1 MLVDPPKASS
11 AELDRLCDGVRSLF
25 ARTRLRLPA
34 TGLGVMQFDG
44 ASAVVLT
51 YVDVFGTTAHRGEL
65 STIPSG
71 MRPDV
76 SRIGRV
82 TASEMQSDA
91 PNLVAARAL
100 LIGMPP
106 DIRNA
111 MPVAQAVALPIPNLA
126 TPAAAIVGMA
136 GIDQPDARQI
146 ADLRQLAEEIATFIN
161 RPSTVDEELARLRRL
176 EMVESVMPALIPVLD
191 IRQIFARLSETT
203 KHALPHAFLGV
214 SELNQ
219 QQSFVDSFA
228 KTGDDVSGSGAVPY
242 PRVLLEN
249 FLYHVIDDL
258 SLHPADPLAEGVQA
272 GMRSSLRLPIRLDGQ
287 IVAVMGVLSTELA
300 QYGHLDLTV
309 GRRIAD
315 YVALAMSHQ
324 RLAEESR
331 RASALEERAKNL
343 EVLDGLLNTIT
354 GVLDIRDVFD
364 RVSDIA
370 RRVLPHD
377 MMTLPLNA
385 PGGCVLVYAV
395 AGGIALP
402 SPRLVPIADEYR
414 KLFKGQWDHRIYDDI
429 QQDPYEKEQAPAKA
443 GYRSLLR
450 IAIRVEGKLEGVLD
464 FGSRTPGFY
473 THADAVVGRRI
484 ADHVALALSHQRL
497 AEESRKA
504 AALEERT
511 ANLAMLDDLLKTLT
525 GVLDIREVFTR
536 VSTITS
542 KILPHDAMALPVIT
556 EDREHVIPFATVGVP
571 TESLPKKRAIP
582 DPSKYLLTE
591 PWDTIIT
598 DDIQADPREREN
610 PFPDF
615 GLRSMMRIAIRL
627 DGELAALLIVF
638 SKTVSAFTQADALIG
653 RRIADHVALVLSHQ
667 RLAEETLKAAAL
679 EARAANLTMLD
690 SLLNALTGV
699 LDIRDVFA
707 RVSEIASKVLPHD
720 AMGLPIFT
728 DDREHVIPYATIGLP
743 TDTFTRIQPIP
754 ESQKH
759 LLTEPWDSHISPD
772 LQTMPDWRD
781 SGFAR
786 AGMHSLLRVPI
797 RIDGELVGILG
808 FFSREVG
815 LYTQDD
821 AMLAKRIASH
831 VALAVS
837 HQRLA
842 DESRRRAALQ
852 ERQANLEVLDGLLK
866 TLTGVLDIRQV
877 FARVSEI
884 SQRVLPHDA
893 VAIGEVMP
901 GGGSIRMYASQ
912 GLNAGSDPFETPIRD
927 RSLLTEPWDYRLM
940 DDIREHPL
948 YAASSATLAGMA
960 SVLFVPIRLE
970 EGRLY
975 GGLTFYSRTPGT
987 FTRDDVLIAT
997 RIADHIAMALSHQR
1011 LAEESQRAAALQ
1023 ERQTNLD
1030 ALDGLLNTVA
1040 GVLDVRGVFDRIST
1054 IGNTVM
1060 PHDAMTIVV
1069 TTKVRDIVR
1078 LYAATGALRHLPVPH
1093 EIKIPNPDLLQGHW
1107 EFELIDNIQED
1118 PRYASAPSAKAGMR
1132 SLLTMPIRSGGEL
1145 LGGVNFVS
1153 ATAGRFTR
1161 DDVPMAR
1168 RITDHIAL
1176 TLQHERLA
1184 EEMRQSE
1191 ELRSRTANVALL
1203 DDLLAAVSDSG
1214 ELRQVID
1221 RVSDIAQKVLPH
1233 DAMVVPVLRGSIA
1246 NVRFYA
1252 VRAPGATFP
1261 EEMETSPHLRNSD
1274 WEYDIADDLQADPNQ
1289 RELTLAKLGYRSV
1302 LRMPIRV
1309 EGQLTAGVGFFS
1321 FTPGAYKET
1330 DVAIGRRVADRI
1342 AISLMRDLGL
1352 QASKRADEAAERASR
1367 LESRVQALTDELNSR
1382 AGFHRVIGK
1391 SASWRQV
1398 LTQSSQVASTETTVL
1413 LLGESGTGKE
1423 VVARFLH
1430 RASARKNGP
1439 FVALNCA
1446 ALPEQL
1452 LESELFG
1459 YERGAFTGAMV
1470 SRAGKIEQAAGGVL
1484 FLDEVGEMSPAVQAK
1499 FLRVLQEREF
1509 QRLGGSKTLKA
1520 DARVI
1525 AATNRDPKTAME
1537 RGQFREDLYYR
1548 LSVFEIALPPLRER
1562 RDDILLLVE
1571 SFLADLAKNIG
1582 RPAAGV
1588 SEDAKDRLLS
1598 YSWPGNVRELRNA
1611 IERAVILCE
1620 GGLIS
1625 SEHLPIAVGQTRTP
1639 APVATPSAAAPAPA
1653 GNGAPAAASGPG
1665 GLKLDDLE
1673 RDLLNKAMAQAR
1685 NNKSQAAKLMGLPR
1699 GQFYSLL
1706 KKHGMTDAKR

>member
-1 MLVDPPKASS
+1 MLVDPPKVSP
-11 AELDRLCDGVRSLF
+11 AELERLCDEVRAVF
-25 ARTRLRLPA
+25 ANARARLPV

-51 YVDVFGTTAHRGEL
+51 YVDVFGTTAHRANL
-65 STIPSG
+65 STIP
-71 MRPDV
+71 PAVQPQV
-76 SRIGRV
+76 SAIGRV
-82 TASEMQSDA
+82 AASEMASDS
-91 PNLVAARAL
+91 PNLFEARVL
-100 LIGMPP
+100 LVGMPAE
-106 DIRNA
+106 IRNA
-111 MPVAQAVALPIPNLA
+111 LPVGQALALPIPGL
-126 TPAAAIVGMA
+126 TVPRVVIVGMA
-136 GIDQPDARQI
+136 AAAEPDPRQI
-146 ADLRQLAEEIATFIN
+146 ADLRALAEEIGTLIN
-161 RPSTVDEELARLRRL
+161 RGETADEELARLRRL

-191 IRQIFARLSETT
+191 VRHIFTHLSETT
-203 KHALPHAFLGV
+203 RNALPHDFLGV
-214 SELNQ
+214 SELSQN
-219 QQSFVDSFA
+219 QSFADSFA
-228 KTGDDVSGSGAVPY
+228 KDGGDVSGTGAIPY
-242 PRVLLEN
+242 PRVLLED
-249 FLYHVIDDL
+249 FFYHLIDDL
-258 SLHPADPLAEGVQA
+258 SAHPTDPLAEGVHA
-272 GMRSSLRLPIRLDGQ
+272 GMRSSLRLPIRLNGR
-287 IVAVMGVLSTELA
+287 IVAIMGVSSTRLEP
-300 QYGHLDLTV
+300 YGRLDLAV

-324 RLAEESR
+324 RLAEESQ

-354 GVLDIRDVFD
+354 GVLDIREVFD
-364 RVSDIA
+364 RISEIA

-377 MMTLPLNA
+377 MMALPLNA
-385 PGGCVLVYAV
+385 GNGSVLVYAV

-402 SPRLVPIADEYR
+402 SPRILPLAEEYR
-414 KLFKGQWDHRIYDDI
+414 RLFRGQWEHIIYDDI
-429 QQDPYEKEQAPAKA
+429 QQDPFEKDQPPGKA
-443 GYRSLLR
+443 GYRSILR
-450 IAIRVEGKLEGVLD
+450 VAIRLEGRLAGVLD
-464 FGSRTPGFY
+464 FGSRTPSFY
-473 THADAVVGRRI
+473 THADAV
-484 ADHVALALSHQRL
+484 
-497 AEESRKA
+497 
-504 AALEERT
+504 
-511 ANLAMLDDLLKTLT
+511 
-525 GVLDIREVFTR
+525 
-536 VSTITS
+536 
-542 KILPHDAMALPVIT
+542 
-556 EDREHVIPFATVGVP
+556 
-571 TESLPKKRAIP
+571 
-582 DPSKYLLTE
+582 
-591 PWDTIIT
+591 
-598 DDIQADPREREN
+598 
-610 PFPDF
+610 
-615 GLRSMMRIAIRL
+615 
-627 DGELAALLIVF
+627 
-638 SKTVSAFTQADALIG
+638 IG

-679 EARAANLTMLD
+679 EERAGNLKMLD
-690 SLLNALTGV
+690 NLLSAITGV
-699 LDIRDVFA
+699 IDIREVFT

-728 DDREHVIPYATIGLP
+728 DDGQHVIPYATTLP
-743 TDTFTRIQPIP
+743 DGTLPRITPLP
-754 ESQKH
+754 ESQKFLVTEIWDFH
-759 LLTEPWDSHISPD
+759 LADDIQLHPD
-772 LQTMPDWRD
+772 GRATP
-781 SGFAR
+781 FAR
-786 AGMHSLLRVPI
+786 LGMHSLLRVPI
-797 RIDGELVGILG
+797 RLEGKLVGMLA
-808 FFSREVG
+808 FFSKQIG
-815 LYTQDD
+815 AYTQDD
-821 AMLAKRIASH
+821 AILAKRIASH
-831 VALAVS
+831 VALVVS

-852 ERQANLEVLDGLLK
+852 ERQVNLEVLDGLLK

-901 GGGSIRMYASQ
+901 GGASIRMHASQ
-912 GLNAGSDPFETPIRD
+912 GLGAGTDPFETPIRD
-927 RSLLTEPWDYRLM
+927 QSLLTEPWDYRLM

-948 YAASSATLAGMA
+948 YEKSSATIGGMV

-975 GGLTFYSRTPGT
+975 GGLTFYSRTRGH

-997 RIADHIAMALSHQR
+997 RIADHIALALSHQR
-1011 LAEESQRAAALQ
+1011 LAEENQRIAALQ
-1023 ERQTNLD
+1023 ERQANLD

-1040 GVLDVRGVFDRIST
+1040 GVLDVRDVFDRISS

-1069 TTKVRDIVR
+1069 LTKVPGIVR
-1078 LYAATGALRHLPVPH
+1078 LYAATGALRDLPVPH
-1093 EIKIPNPDLLQGHW
+1093 ELKIPNPQLLEAAW
-1107 EFELIDNIQED
+1107 EFELIDDIQED

-1132 SLLTMPIRSGGEL
+1132 SLLTMPIRVGGVL
-1145 LGGVNFVS
+1145 LGGVNFASSV
-1153 ATAGRFTR
+1153 AGRFTR

-1191 ELRSRTANVALL
+1191 ELRSRTANIGLL
-1203 DDLLAAVSDSG
+1203 DALLAAVTDTG
-1214 ELRQVID
+1214 ELQSVVD

-1233 DAMVVPVLRGSIA
+1233 DAMVVPVLLGDKA
-1246 NVRFYA
+1246 NVRFH
-1252 VRAPGATFP
+1252 VVKAPGATFP
-1261 EEMETSPHLRNSD
+1261 EVMETAPHLRNSE
-1274 WEYDIADDLQADPNQ
+1274 WEYDIADDLQADPTQ
-1289 RELTLAKLGYRSV
+1289 RELTLAKLGYRAV

-1321 FTPGAYKET
+1321 FTPGTYKEA

-1342 AISLMRDLGL
+1342 AISLMRELGL
-1352 QASKRADEAAERASR
+1352 AASKRADEAAERASR

-1391 SASWRQV
+1391 SASWKQV
-1398 LTQSSQVASTETTVL
+1398 LTQASQVAATETTVL

-1430 RASARKNGP
+1430 RASTRKNGP

-1509 QRLGGSKTLKA
+1509 QRLGGSKTLRA

-1525 AATNRDPKTAME
+1525 AATNRDPKAAME

-1571 SFLADLAKNIG
+1571 SFLADLATNIG
-1582 RPAAGV
+1582 RPAAGL
-1588 SEDAKDRLLS
+1588 SEDAKDKLLA
-1598 YSWPGNVRELRNA
+1598 YAWPGNVRELRNA

-1639 APVATPSAAAPAPA
+1639 PPAVAVAAGAAIPASTAPPA
-1653 GNGAPAAASGPG
+1653 GASAPS

-1673 RDLLNKAMAQAR
+1673 RDLLNKALAQAR
-1685 NNKSQAAKLMGLPR
+1685 NNKSQAAKLLGVPR

-1706 KKHGMTDAKR
+1706 KKHGLTDAKR